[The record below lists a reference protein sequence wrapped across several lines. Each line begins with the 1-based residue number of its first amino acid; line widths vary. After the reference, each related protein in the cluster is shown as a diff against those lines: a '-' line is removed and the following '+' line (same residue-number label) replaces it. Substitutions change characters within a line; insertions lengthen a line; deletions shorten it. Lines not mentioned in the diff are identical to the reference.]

1 MSDPKTPPIPVKIAT
16 YHYGEDKDHAVS
28 QDVAISMEAI
38 DDRLSL
44 FVDSTSYKGD
54 ITGRLTLNR
63 EAAHTLGRAL
73 LDFAHPTRPGRVN
86 LAMLPNRETRA
97 FVEHVY
103 EMQNGVLATR
113 RLSGVGAREN
123 LTDEWHDRLERVA
136 GKRVH
141 VQRVTTYE
149 GDGVEVMVNLAMSLP
164 VGRAYGGNACK
175 TIVREVSFEV
185 IDETAKPDPDAIFDI
200 DTLILGL
207 PETGPQIRQLL
218 NNALKR

>member
-1 MSDPKTPPIPVKIAT
+1 MSDPKTPPIPVKVAT

-28 QDVAISMEAI
+28 QDVAISMEVI

-73 LDFAHPTRPGRVN
+73 IDFAHPTRPGRVN
-86 LAMLPNRETRA
+86 LAM
-97 FVEHVY
+97 
-103 EMQNGVLATR
+103 
-113 RLSGVGAREN
+113 
-123 LTDEWHDRLERVA
+123 
-136 GKRVH
+136 
-141 VQRVTTYE
+141 
-149 GDGVEVMVNLAMSLP
+149 SLP
-164 VGRAYGGNACK
+164 AGRTYGGNACK
-175 TIVREVSFEV
+175 TIVREASFEV
-185 IDETAKPDPDAIFDI
+185 IDETAKPDTDIVFDI

-218 NNALKR
+218 DNALKR